1 MATNKDK
8 SKRKL
13 QPPTVEDLITGRNLM
28 SGYAVLEALEGP
40 TSGLGRLIY
49 QLFIEVH
56 YLGDER
62 VEMVSV
68 ATDGIIRSYRL
79 DDGTRLVFIDDQG
92 IATFSSGGIQYRIRP
107 VEESDSDWIIGFD
120 WSVLKGSD

>member
-1 MATNKDK
+1 MTEKSK
-8 SKRKL
+8 SKRRL
-13 QPPTVEDLITGRNLM
+13 QPPTLEDRIRRTNLIG
-28 SGYAVLEALEGP
+28 GYAVLEALEGP

-49 QLFIEVH
+49 RLFTEVH

-68 ATDGIIRSYRL
+68 ATDGIMRSYRL
-79 DDGTRLVFIDDQG
+79 DEDTMLAFVDDQD